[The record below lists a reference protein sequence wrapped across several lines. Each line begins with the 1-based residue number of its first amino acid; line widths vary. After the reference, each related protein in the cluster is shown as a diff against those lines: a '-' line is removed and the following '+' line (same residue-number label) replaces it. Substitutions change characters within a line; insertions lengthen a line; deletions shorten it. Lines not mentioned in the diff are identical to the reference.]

1 MKKPRNYI
9 VLCLISKPFSL
20 QIHVCTEREKKS
32 EIIRIKSAKVFRKDV
47 HVIKGAI
54 KDDGTGVVIK
64 ACDFVHIGG
73 AKSLYFT
80 LSIK

>member
-1 MKKPRNYI
+1 M
-9 VLCLISKPFSL
+9 
-20 QIHVCTEREKKS
+20 
-32 EIIRIKSAKVFRKDV
+32 FRKGV

-64 ACDFVHIGG
+64 ECDFVHIGG
-73 AKSLYFT
+73 AKCLYFT